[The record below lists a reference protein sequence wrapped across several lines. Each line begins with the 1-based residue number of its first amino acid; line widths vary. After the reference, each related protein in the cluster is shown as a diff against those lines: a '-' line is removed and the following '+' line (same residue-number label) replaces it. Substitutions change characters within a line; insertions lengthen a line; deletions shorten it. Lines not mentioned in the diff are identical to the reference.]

1 MSPRGTPSIGLPC
14 PVRDDR
20 GPTIRPRGQAR
31 HGPHASLC
39 HGPLACPAHSEFSVS
54 ESDGA
59 IHHPGQHGTQ
69 DSTAPCVLG
78 SRPRST
84 SSTRPAAPG
93 ARQRRCSVPVTLNR
107 VPGPALC
114 PQCPPPPPPSR
125 PPPVSQGHLRPGPAG
140 ALAPHRV
147 TRPTPLDKHERA
159 TGCGVSTSS
168 PSLPARQRG
177 TAGPRTGQ
185 HEEPPHPSLLGTR
198 PLIGP
203 YQLKGHQRLSPGP
216 GGGALTAPSSPAD
229 PGLCV
234 CPCACPPLA
243 QNARGPGVRPAHDAL
258 RHARAHE
265 GRGSDV
271 LGPSG
276 DEAEPSA
283 PAGSA
288 RAP

>member
-1 MSPRGTPSIGLPC
+1 MQTCLPGGH
-14 PVRDDR
+14 P
-20 GPTIRPRGQAR
+20 
-31 HGPHASLC
+31 ASGC
-39 HGPLACPAHSEFSVS
+39 R
-54 ESDGA
+54 
-59 IHHPGQHGTQ
+59 
-69 DSTAPCVLG
+69 APCGTTVGPPSAPEARPDTVLTPPSATGHSPVPPTQSFLSQRATVPFITLDSRAPRVLG

-168 PSLPARQRG
+168 PSLPAGQRG
-177 TAGPRTGQ
+177 TAGLRTGQ

-198 PLIGP
+198 RLTGP
-203 YQLKGHQRLSPGP
+203 YQLEGHQRLSPGP
-216 GGGALTAPSSPAD
+216 GGGALPTPSSPAD

-234 CPCACPPLA
+234 CPRACPSLA